1 MIILVAIIR
10 FLLSLHKTGCTSA
23 IQTQFDCFRFA
34 LFLHKI
40 GCALAKLV
48 NFLCLRLALS
58 LHKAN
63 GVRFGRIQFC
73 HLHAS

>member
-10 FLLSLHKTGCTSA
+10 FL
-23 IQTQFDCFRFA
+23 
-34 LFLHKI
+34 
-40 GCALAKLV
+40 
-48 NFLCLRLALS
+48 LS

-73 HLHAS
+73 HLHASLFFNKNKG